1 MSGYSFITDFPA
13 WFVGLCVL
21 GGLVYAS
28 VLYAANPANRFGILA
43 TRMLFAFRFLAAS
56 IVLLLLLSPYL
67 LKQQRQ
73 TEQAVILLA
82 HDNSASVLLNRDSTF
97 YTTEYLLRLDSLKKR
112 IDQSFG
118 TASYLFG
125 QQVREG
131 SMPDFT
137 DQRTD
142 MAMLLR
148 QLASTWQRKNIGAL
162 VLFTDGIFNRG
173 MNPVFAARE
182 LSFPIITIPL
192 GDTVQWPD
200 LSIRDL
206 RHNSIVYSESQFPVE
221 VTVAAHQ
228 AAGNQS
234 TIWLIHNG
242 ERIDSRTIN
251 ITADRF
257 AETVLFHVEPSGTGQ
272 LRYTLLIDELPGE
285 QGLLNNSRDF
295 YVDVIDQKQ
304 RMLVLAAAPHP
315 DLGAIQSV
323 LKDHYEMDVFYSGQQ
338 WDTIGDYSLVIVHQM
353 PASDAE
359 RIRIEALMQSDP
371 AWPFLFILGG
381 QTSLE
386 HFNALQS
393 GLQIQTHNPR
403 LFTDAFPLVNPN
415 FGLFVLEAEF
425 RDRINQFPPLSAYL
439 GTYQSR
445 LSVVN
450 LIDQQIRGVATDQ
463 ALIGIMPAAGGR
475 KAAFVAGSGLWRWRL
490 HDYRQSENH
499 DAFNTLINKLINY
512 LTLRI
517 DTRPLRIDAE
527 NAYFVNDEI
536 RFTAELYNPSFELVN
551 EPDLSL
557 QIVRQDDGSRFPFTF
572 NRQDNRYVLNAGRLP
587 EGAYAYTAEAR
598 LHDQQHSVS
607 GSFRVLSSS
616 IEALNT
622 VANHE
627 LLYQLSAQT
636 GGFMLYPDDLMK
648 LPELLEADDQIAGV
662 IRYDERFEPLISF
675 GGLLMLII
683 GLLFIEWLIRKI
695 NGAY

>member
-1 MSGYSFITDFPA
+1 MSGFSFITDFPA

-28 VLYAANPANRFGILA
+28 VLYAANPANRFGLLT
-43 TRMLFAFRFLAAS
+43 TRILFAFRFLAAS

-67 LKQQRQ
+67 LKQQQQ

-97 YTTEYLLRLDSLKKR
+97 YATDYLLRLDSLKMR
-112 IDQSFG
+112 IDQSFA

-131 SMPDFT
+131 TLPDFS

-142 MAMLLR
+142 IAMLLQ
-148 QLASTWQRKNIGAL
+148 QLATTWQRKNIGSL

-173 MNPVFAARE
+173 MNPVFASRE
-182 LSFPIITIPL
+182 LPFPIITIPL

-221 VTVAAHQ
+221 VTVAARQ
-228 AAGNQS
+228 AAGEQT
-234 TIWLIHNG
+234 TIWLIHDD

-251 ITADRF
+251 ITSDRY
-257 AETVLFHVEPSGTGQ
+257 AETVVFNVEPSGPGQ

-285 QGLLNNSRDF
+285 QLLLNNLRDF

-304 RMLVLAAAPHP
+304 RILVLAAAPHP

-338 WDTIGDYSLVIVHQM
+338 WDTVGDYSLVVAHQM
-353 PASDAE
+353 PVSNAE
-359 RIRIEALMQSDP
+359 RIHIESLMQSDP
-371 AWPFLFILGG
+371 DLPFLFILGG

-386 HFNALQS
+386 HFNALQT
-393 GLQIQTHNPR
+393 GLQIQTNNRR
-403 LFTDAFPLVNPN
+403 LFTDAFPLVNQN
-415 FGLFVLEAEF
+415 FGLFVLEEEF
-425 RDRINQFPPLSAYL
+425 RDRINQFPPLSTYL

-445 LSVVN
+445 LSMVN
-450 LIDQQIRGVATDQ
+450 VIDQQIRGVATDQ
-463 ALIGIMPAAGGR
+463 ALVGIMPEAGGR
-475 KAAFVAGSGLWRWRL
+475 KEAFVAGSGLWRWRM
-490 HDYRQSENH
+490 HDFMHSDNH

-517 DTRPLRIDAE
+517 DTRPLRIEAD
-527 NAYFVNDEI
+527 NAYYVNDEI

-557 QIVRQDDGSRFPFTF
+557 QIVRQDDESRFPFNF
-572 NRQDNRYVLNAGRLP
+572 NRQDDSYVLNAGRLP
-587 EGAYAYTAEAR
+587 EGAYSYIAETS
-598 LHDQQHSVS
+598 LHDQQYRVS
-607 GSFRVLSSS
+607 GSFRVLSGAV
-616 IEALNT
+616 EALNT
-622 VANHE
+622 VANHD
-627 LLYQLSAQT
+627 LLYKLSEQT

-648 LPELLEADDQIAGV
+648 LPDLLEADDQIAGV
-662 IRYDERFEPLISF
+662 IRYDQRFEPLIGF
-675 GGLLMLII
+675 GSLLMLII